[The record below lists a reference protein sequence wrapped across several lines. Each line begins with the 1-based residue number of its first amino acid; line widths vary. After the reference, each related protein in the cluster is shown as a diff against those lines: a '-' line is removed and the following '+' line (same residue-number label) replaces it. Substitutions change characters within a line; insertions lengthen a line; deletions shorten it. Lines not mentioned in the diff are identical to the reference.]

1 VKILLIFTFVCL
13 LLSLFFDRKKTFSG
27 IKRGFLMFLK
37 IFPSFLNVIILIS
50 IFLTLVPYDKMVKLL
65 GKSSGV
71 MGITI
76 ASVLGSISLI
86 PGFIAYPLAS
96 ILIKYGVSYRI
107 IAVFITTLLM
117 VGILTLPI
125 EIKFFG
131 VKVSVLRNCLS
142 FIGAIIIGLII
153 GVFL

>member
-1 VKILLIFTFVCL
+1 MKILLIFTFAFL
-13 LLSLFFDRKKTFSG
+13 IFSLIFDIKKTLSG
-27 IKRGFLMFLK
+27 IKRRILMFLK
-37 IFPSFLNVIILIS
+37 IFSSFLNVIILIS
-50 IFLTLVPYDKMVKLL
+50 IFLTLIPYEKVVKLL
-65 GKSSGV
+65 GKYSGFL
-71 MGITI
+71 GIAI

-86 PGFIAYPLAS
+86 PGFIAYPLAN

-117 VGILTLPI
+117 VGILTLPV

-131 VKVSVLRNCLS
+131 VKVSFLRNFLS
-142 FIGAIIIGLII
+142 FIGAIIV